1 MQMMISSFLS
11 VACYDHLEEA
21 SRLPQWLVEVHL
33 VISLLA
39 VYGSR
44 WAALQPALSW
54 DFSPPCE

>member
-21 SRLPQWLVEVHL
+21 SRLLQWLLEVHL

-39 VYGSR
+39 VYGSP
-44 WAALQPALSW
+44 PACPVLG
-54 DFSPPCE
+54 FSPPCE